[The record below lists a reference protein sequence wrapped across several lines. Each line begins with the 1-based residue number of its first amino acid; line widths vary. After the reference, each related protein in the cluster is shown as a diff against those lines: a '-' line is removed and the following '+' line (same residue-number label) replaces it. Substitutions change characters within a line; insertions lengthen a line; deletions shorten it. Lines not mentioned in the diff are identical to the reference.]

1 MSTRINHNILSMSA
15 QRFIQSSQKS
25 LDTAVGRL
33 SSGLR
38 INNSWDDAAGLAVSE
53 RFRAQIG
60 GMVEAERNANYNIN
74 LLATAEGSLSVID
87 EKLIRMRALA
97 VQASNGA
104 LTAKDRQFINVEFQQ
119 LKSEVT
125 RVANVCNYNTLNL
138 LNGSLSASSDPAS
151 PDYAPSNIAGNAS
164 TSSSNRHSLKFHI
177 GANNEVANDY
187 YYVNLGGARAQD
199 LGILDANVLDTAFA
213 QQAINLLDTAI
224 ESKDTA
230 RTFIGALVNRLQANI
245 SELQIS
251 QETAQSSETAI
262 RDADIAKEM
271 AEFTRAQIL
280 FNSGISMLTQANNLP
295 QMVAQL
301 IGG

>member
-1 MSTRINHNILSMSA
+1 MSTRINHNILSMTA
-15 QRFIQSSQKS
+15 QRHIGQSQLK
-25 LDTAVGRL
+25 LDVAVGRL

-53 RFRAQIG
+53 RLRAQIS

-74 LLATAEGSLSVID
+74 LLATADGALSVID
-87 EKLIRMRALA
+87 EKLIRMRGLA

-104 LTAKDRQFINVEFQQ
+104 LTDEDREFINVEFQQ

-125 RVANVCNYNTLNL
+125 RIANVTNYNTLNL
-138 LNGSLSASSDPAS
+138 LNGDLST
-151 PDYAPSNIAGNAS
+151 NRVG
-164 TSSSNRHSLKFHI
+164 SSNGNMTSTTADTNSLKFHI

-187 YYVNLGGARAQD
+187 YYINIGGATASH
-199 LGILDANVLDTAFA
+199 LGILNANVLDTA
-213 QQAINLLDTAI
+213 QSQTAIDLLDVAI

-230 RTFIGALVNRLQANI
+230 RAYIGSLVNRLQSTI
-245 SELQIS
+245 LELQIS
-251 QETAQSSETAI
+251 KENASASETQI
-262 RDADIAKEM
+262 RDADIAAEM

-280 FNSGISMLTQANNLP
+280 FNSGISMLTQANNIP

-301 IGG
+301 IQG